1 MSKIKEKIKKIL
13 PDMKKGVER
22 FPLTILCGIIVFL
35 LSVYVIE
42 NSDMKNYNLLSEIH
56 KMLTLIGLS
65 LPLTAALELI
75 REKYLSDKNKWIIR
89 VLNVVITVIFIIFYR
104 FYYLNGK
111 DKAGILILNNIEKL
125 LATGIIFFLL
135 FLLVPLIGKKDEEEK
150 YFQSVVV
157 DKIVTILYSMVLFLG
172 LTAVFLTVDGLSLI
186 KLKEQIYIE
195 IWLFVVFVFAMIFFA
210 SKLKR
215 VDENL
220 EEYEIHK
227 IFRFLIYFIVIP
239 LITIYTGIL
248 YIYFGKMLIVR
259 SWPQGL
265 VSHLI
270 LWYTIFSLFIMIMVT
285 PMTKKDLA
293 AKAFKKYF
301 PFVSVPLLILSIV
314 SISKRISQYG
324 VTELRY
330 FIVLLAIWLIFCM
343 VSIIFRARLSVI
355 LISLIVVVYI
365 SVFSPVN
372 NRRITIMSQNK
383 RLERILI
390 KHGLLKDG
398 KLIKNSGLNE
408 NQKYEVTDVL
418 NYILGIKDNKDG
430 IKNLYPFGKEDGK
443 PYRKLE
449 EFEKEIGIDGSWY
462 KYRYSAS
469 EYFTVF
475 AINENMLNNQN
486 NNIEEVKGYEYIISG
501 LDGYNF
507 QENSV
512 KEYYGKYP
520 VKISKNNISVYNENK
535 EELIK
540 IEMSEVLKEI
550 LNKPEIQQKI
560 NKPKEEIKDS
570 VVPENVLEFI
580 GENEKVKYRIKM
592 KQISV
597 RGEENKKAEIT
608 NYYYNFYYSVKKY
621 KVGK

>member
-1 MSKIKEKIKKIL
+1 MSKIKEKIKNIL

-42 NSDMKNYNLLSEIH
+42 NSDMKNHNLLSEIH

-75 REKYLSDKNKWIIR
+75 REKYLSDKNKCIIR

-135 FLLVPLIGKKDEEEK
+135 FLLVPIIGKKDEEEK

-157 DKIVTILYSMVLFLG
+157 DKTVTILYSMVLFLG

-210 SKLKR
+210 SKLKK

-248 YIYFGKMLIVR
+248 YIYFGKMLITK

-343 VSIIFRARLSVI
+343 VSSIFKARLSVI
-355 LISLIVVVYI
+355 LISLIAVVYI
-365 SVFSPVN
+365 SVFSPIN

-398 KLIKNSGLNE
+398 KLVKNSGLNE

-418 NYILGIKDNKDG
+418 NYILGIRDKKDG
-430 IKNLYPFGKEDGK
+430 VRNLYPFGKEDGK
-443 PYRKLE
+443 PYKKIE
-449 EFEKEIGIDGSWY
+449 EFEKEIGIDDSWY
-462 KYRYSAS
+462 KYKYSAS

-475 AINENMLNNQN
+475 VINENMLNNQN

-540 IEMSEVLKEI
+540 IEISEILKGI
-550 LNKPEIQQKI
+550 LNKPEIQQRI
-560 NKPKEEIKDS
+560 NKPKEEINDS
-570 VVPENVLEFI
+570 VVPENILEFI

-608 NYYYNFYYSVKKY
+608 NYYYNFYYSVKK
-621 KVGK
+621 

>member
-1 MSKIKEKIKKIL
+1 MSKIKEKIKNIL

-35 LSVYVIE
+35 LSVYVLA
-42 NSDMKNYNLLSEIH
+42 NSDMKNHNLLSEIH

-75 REKYLSDKNKWIIR
+75 REKYLSDKNKCIIR

-135 FLLVPLIGKKDEEEK
+135 FLLVPIIGKKDEEEK

-157 DKIVTILYSMVLFLG
+157 DKTVTILYSMVLFLG

-210 SKLKR
+210 SKLKK

-248 YIYFGKMLIVR
+248 YIYFGKMLITK

-343 VSIIFRARLSVI
+343 VSSIFKARLSVI
-355 LISLIVVVYI
+355 LISLIAVVYI
-365 SVFSPVN
+365 SVFSPIN

-398 KLIKNSGLNE
+398 KLVKNSGLNE
-408 NQKYEVTDVL
+408 NQKYEITDVL
-418 NYILGIKDNKDG
+418 NYILGIRDKKDG
-430 IKNLYPFGKEDGK
+430 VRNLYSFGKKDGK
-443 PYRKLE
+443 PYKKIE
-449 EFEKEIGIDGSWY
+449 EFEKEIGIDDSWY
-462 KYRYSAS
+462 KYKYSAS
-469 EYFTVF
+469 EYFAVF
-475 AINENMLNNQN
+475 VINENMLNNQNN

-540 IEMSEVLKEI
+540 IEISEILKGI
-550 LNKPEIQQKI
+550 LNKPEIQQRI

-570 VVPENVLEFI
+570 VVPENILEFI

-608 NYYYNFYYSVKKY
+608 NYYYNFYYSVKK
-621 KVGK
+621 

>member
-1 MSKIKEKIKKIL
+1 MSKIKEKIKNIL

-42 NSDMKNYNLLSEIH
+42 NSDMKNHNLLSEIH

-125 LATGIIFFLL
+125 IATGIIFFLL
-135 FLLVPLIGKKDEEEK
+135 FLLVPIIGKKDEEEK

-157 DKIVTILYSMVLFLG
+157 DKTVTILYSMVLFLG

-210 SKLKR
+210 SKLKK

-248 YIYFGKMLIVR
+248 YIYFGKMLITK

-285 PMTKKDLA
+285 PMREKDLV
-293 AKAFKKYF
+293 AKIFKNYF
-301 PFVSVPLLILSIV
+301 PFISVPLLILSIV

-330 FIVLLAIWLIFCM
+330 FIVLLGIWLIFCM
-343 VSIIFRARLSVI
+343 VSSIFKARLSVI
-355 LISLIVVVYI
+355 LISLIAVVYI
-365 SVFSPVN
+365 SVFSPIN

-390 KHGLLKDG
+390 KYGLLKDG
-398 KLIKNSGLNE
+398 KLVKNSGLNE
-408 NQKYEVTDVL
+408 NQKYEITDVL
-418 NYILGIKDNKDG
+418 NYILGIRDKKDG
-430 IKNLYPFGKEDGK
+430 VRNLYPFGKEDGK
-443 PYRKLE
+443 PYKKIE
-449 EFEKEIGIDGSWY
+449 EFEKEIGIDDSWY
-462 KYRYSAS
+462 KYKYSAS

-475 AINENMLNNQN
+475 VINENMLNNQN

-540 IEMSEVLKEI
+540 IEISEILKGI
-550 LNKPEIQQKI
+550 LNKPEIQQRI

-570 VVPENVLEFI
+570 VVPENILEFI

-608 NYYYNFYYSVKKY
+608 NYYYNFYYSVKK
-621 KVGK
+621 

>member
-1 MSKIKEKIKKIL
+1 MSKIKEKIKNIL

-42 NSDMKNYNLLSEIH
+42 NSDMKNHNLLSEIH

-75 REKYLSDKNKWIIR
+75 REKYLSDKNKCIIR

-125 LATGIIFFLL
+125 IATGIIFFLL
-135 FLLVPLIGKKDEEEK
+135 FLLVPIISKKDEEEK

-157 DKIVTILYSMVLFLG
+157 DKTVTILYSMVLFLG

-210 SKLKR
+210 SKLKK

-248 YIYFGKMLIVR
+248 YIYFGKMLITK

-285 PMTKKDLA
+285 PMREKDLV
-293 AKAFKKYF
+293 AKIFKNYF

-330 FIVLLAIWLIFCM
+330 FIVLLGIWLIFCM
-343 VSIIFRARLSVI
+343 VSSIFKARLSVI
-355 LISLIVVVYI
+355 LISLIAVVYI
-365 SVFSPVN
+365 SVFSPIN

-390 KHGLLKDG
+390 KYGLLKDG
-398 KLIKNSGLNE
+398 KLVKNSGLNE
-408 NQKYEVTDVL
+408 NQKYEITDVL
-418 NYILGIKDNKDG
+418 NYILGIRDRKDG
-430 IKNLYPFGKEDGK
+430 VGNLYPFGKEDGK
-443 PYRKLE
+443 PYKKIE
-449 EFEKEIGIDGSWY
+449 EFEKEIGIDDSWY
-462 KYRYSAS
+462 KYKYSAS

-475 AINENMLNNQN
+475 VINENMLNNQN

-540 IEMSEVLKEI
+540 IEISEILKGI
-550 LNKPEIQQKI
+550 LNKPEIQQRI

-570 VVPENVLEFI
+570 VVPENILEFI

-608 NYYYNFYYSVKKY
+608 NYYYNFYYSVKK
-621 KVGK
+621 

>member
-1 MSKIKEKIKKIL
+1 MSKIKEKIKNIL

-35 LSVYVIE
+35 LSVYVIV
-42 NSDMKNYNLLSEIH
+42 NSDMKNHNLLSEIH

-75 REKYLSDKNKWIIR
+75 REKYLSDKNKCIIR

-125 LATGIIFFLL
+125 IATGIIFFLL
-135 FLLVPLIGKKDEEEK
+135 FLLVPIIGKKDEEEK

-157 DKIVTILYSMVLFLG
+157 DKTVTILYSMVLFLG

-210 SKLKR
+210 SKLKK

-248 YIYFGKMLIVR
+248 YIYFGKMLITK

-285 PMTKKDLA
+285 PMREKDLV
-293 AKAFKKYF
+293 AKIFKNYF

-330 FIVLLAIWLIFCM
+330 FIVLLGIWLIFCM
-343 VSIIFRARLSVI
+343 VSSIFKARLSVI
-355 LISLIVVVYI
+355 LISLIAVVYI
-365 SVFSPVN
+365 SVFSPIN

-390 KHGLLKDG
+390 KYGLLKDG
-398 KLIKNSGLNE
+398 KLVKNSGLNE
-408 NQKYEVTDVL
+408 NQKYEITDVL
-418 NYILGIKDNKDG
+418 NYILGIRDRKDG
-430 IKNLYPFGKEDGK
+430 VGNLYPFGKEDGK
-443 PYRKLE
+443 PYKKIE
-449 EFEKEIGIDGSWY
+449 EFEKEIGIDDSWY
-462 KYRYSAS
+462 KYKYSAS

-475 AINENMLNNQN
+475 VINENMLNNQN

-540 IEMSEVLKEI
+540 IEISEILKGI
-550 LNKPEIQQKI
+550 LNKPEIQQRI

-570 VVPENVLEFI
+570 VVPENILEFI

-608 NYYYNFYYSVKKY
+608 NYYYNFYYSVKK
-621 KVGK
+621 

>member
-1 MSKIKEKIKKIL
+1 MSKIKEKIKNIL

-42 NSDMKNYNLLSEIH
+42 NSDMKNHNLLSEIH

-75 REKYLSDKNKWIIR
+75 REKYLSDKNKCIIR

-125 LATGIIFFLL
+125 IATGIIFFLL
-135 FLLVPLIGKKDEEEK
+135 FLLVPIIGKKDEEEK

-157 DKIVTILYSMVLFLG
+157 DKTVTILYSMVLFLG

-186 KLKEQIYIE
+186 KLKEEIYIE

-210 SKLKR
+210 SKLKK
-215 VDENL
+215 VNESL

-227 IFRFLIYFIVIP
+227 IFRLLIYFIVIP

-248 YIYFGKMLIVR
+248 YIYFGKMLITR

-285 PMTKKDLA
+285 PMREKDLV
-293 AKAFKKYF
+293 AKTFKNYF

-330 FIVLLAIWLIFCM
+330 FIVLLGIWLIFCM
-343 VSIIFRARLSVI
+343 VSSIFKARLSVI
-355 LISLIVVVYI
+355 LISLIAVVYI
-365 SVFSPVN
+365 SVFSPIN

-398 KLIKNSGLNE
+398 KLVKNSGLNE
-408 NQKYEVTDVL
+408 NQKYEITDVL
-418 NYILGIKDNKDG
+418 NYILGIRDKKDG
-430 IKNLYPFGKEDGK
+430 VRNLYPFGKEDGK
-443 PYRKLE
+443 PYKKIE
-449 EFEKEIGIDGSWY
+449 EFEKEIGIDDSWY
-462 KYRYSAS
+462 KYKYSAS

-475 AINENMLNNQN
+475 VINENMLNNQN

-540 IEMSEVLKEI
+540 IEISEILKGI
-550 LNKPEIQQKI
+550 LNKPEIQQRI

-570 VVPENVLEFI
+570 VVPENILEFI

-597 RGEENKKAEIT
+597 RGEENKKAKIT
-608 NYYYNFYYSVKKY
+608 NYYYNFYYSVKK
-621 KVGK
+621 

>member
-42 NSDMKNYNLLSEIH
+42 NSDMKNHNLLSEIH

-125 LATGIIFFLL
+125 IATGIIFFLL
-135 FLLVPLIGKKDEEEK
+135 FLLVPIIGKKDEEEK

-157 DKIVTILYSMVLFLG
+157 DKTVTILYSMVLFLG

-210 SKLKR
+210 SKLKK

-248 YIYFGKMLIVR
+248 YIYFGKMLITK

-285 PMTKKDLA
+285 PMREKDLV
-293 AKAFKKYF
+293 AKIFKNYF

-330 FIVLLAIWLIFCM
+330 FIVLLGIWLIFCM
-343 VSIIFRARLSVI
+343 VSSIFKARLSVI
-355 LISLIVVVYI
+355 LISLIAVVYI
-365 SVFSPVN
+365 SVFSPIN

-390 KHGLLKDG
+390 KYGLLKDG
-398 KLIKNSGLNE
+398 KLVKNSGLNE
-408 NQKYEVTDVL
+408 NQKYEITDVL
-418 NYILGIKDNKDG
+418 NYILGIRDKKDG
-430 IKNLYPFGKEDGK
+430 VRNLYPFGKEDGK
-443 PYRKLE
+443 PYKKIE
-449 EFEKEIGIDGSWY
+449 EFEKEIGIDDSWY
-462 KYRYSAS
+462 KYKYSAS

-475 AINENMLNNQN
+475 VINENMLNNQN

-540 IEMSEVLKEI
+540 IEISEILKGI
-550 LNKPEIQQKI
+550 LNKPEIQQRI

-570 VVPENVLEFI
+570 VVPENILEFI

-608 NYYYNFYYSVKKY
+608 NYYYNFYYSVKK
-621 KVGK
+621 

>member
-1 MSKIKEKIKKIL
+1 MSKIKEKIKNIL

-42 NSDMKNYNLLSEIH
+42 NSDMKNHNLLSEIH

-75 REKYLSDKNKWIIR
+75 REKYLSDKNKCIIR

-125 LATGIIFFLL
+125 IATGIIFFLL
-135 FLLVPLIGKKDEEEK
+135 FLLVPIIGKKDEEEK

-210 SKLKR
+210 SKLKK

-248 YIYFGKMLIVR
+248 YIYFGKMLITK

-285 PMTKKDLA
+285 PMREKDLV
-293 AKAFKKYF
+293 AKIFKNYF
-301 PFVSVPLLILSIV
+301 PFISVPLLILSIV

-330 FIVLLAIWLIFCM
+330 FIVLLGIWLIFCM
-343 VSIIFRARLSVI
+343 VSSIFKARLSVI
-355 LISLIVVVYI
+355 LISLIAVVYI
-365 SVFSPVN
+365 SVFSPIN

-390 KHGLLKDG
+390 KYGLLKDG
-398 KLIKNSGLNE
+398 KLVKNSGLNE
-408 NQKYEVTDVL
+408 NQKYEITDVL
-418 NYILGIKDNKDG
+418 NYILGIRDRKDG
-430 IKNLYPFGKEDGK
+430 VGNLYPFGKEDGK
-443 PYRKLE
+443 PYKKIE
-449 EFEKEIGIDGSWY
+449 EFEKEIGIDDSWY
-462 KYRYSAS
+462 KYKYSAS

-475 AINENMLNNQN
+475 VINENMLNNQN

-540 IEMSEVLKEI
+540 IEISEILKGI
-550 LNKPEIQQKI
+550 LNKPEIQQRI

-570 VVPENVLEFI
+570 VVPENILEFI

-608 NYYYNFYYSVKKY
+608 NYYYNFYYSVKK
-621 KVGK
+621 

>member
-1 MSKIKEKIKKIL
+1 M
-13 PDMKKGVER
+13 
-22 FPLTILCGIIVFL
+22 
-35 LSVYVIE
+35 
-42 NSDMKNYNLLSEIH
+42 
-56 KMLTLIGLS
+56 
-65 LPLTAALELI
+65 TAALELI
-75 REKYLSDKNKWIIR
+75 REKYLSDKNKCIIR

-125 LATGIIFFLL
+125 IATGIIFFLL
-135 FLLVPLIGKKDEEEK
+135 FLLVPIIGKKDEEEK

-157 DKIVTILYSMVLFLG
+157 DKTVTILYSMVLFLG

-210 SKLKR
+210 SKLKK

-248 YIYFGKMLIVR
+248 YIYFGKMLITK

-285 PMTKKDLA
+285 PMREKDLV
-293 AKAFKKYF
+293 AKIFKNYF
-301 PFVSVPLLILSIV
+301 PFISVPLLILSIV

-330 FIVLLAIWLIFCM
+330 FIVLLGIWLIFCM
-343 VSIIFRARLSVI
+343 VSSIFKARLSVI
-355 LISLIVVVYI
+355 LISLIAVVYI
-365 SVFSPVN
+365 SVFSPIN

-390 KHGLLKDG
+390 KYGLLKDG
-398 KLIKNSGLNE
+398 KLVKNSGLNE
-408 NQKYEVTDVL
+408 NQKYEITDVL
-418 NYILGIKDNKDG
+418 NYILGIRDRKDG
-430 IKNLYPFGKEDGK
+430 VGNLYSFGKEDGK
-443 PYRKLE
+443 PYKKIE
-449 EFEKEIGIDGSWY
+449 EFEKEIGIDDSWY
-462 KYRYSAS
+462 KYKYSAS

-475 AINENMLNNQN
+475 VINENMLNNQN

-540 IEMSEVLKEI
+540 IEISEILKGI
-550 LNKPEIQQKI
+550 LNKPEIQQRI

-570 VVPENVLEFI
+570 VVPENILEFI

-608 NYYYNFYYSVKKY
+608 NYYYNFYYSVKK
-621 KVGK
+621 

>member
-22 FPLTILCGIIVFL
+22 FPLTILSGIIVFL

-42 NSDMKNYNLLSEIH
+42 NSDMKNHNLLSEIH

-75 REKYLSDKNKWIIR
+75 REKYLSDKNKCIIR

-125 LATGIIFFLL
+125 IATGIIFFLL
-135 FLLVPLIGKKDEEEK
+135 FLLVPIIGKKDEEEK

-157 DKIVTILYSMVLFLG
+157 DKTVTILYSMVLFLG

-210 SKLKR
+210 SKLKK

-248 YIYFGKMLIVR
+248 YIYFGKMLITK

-285 PMTKKDLA
+285 PMREKDLV
-293 AKAFKKYF
+293 AKIFKNYF

-330 FIVLLAIWLIFCM
+330 FIVLLGIWLIFCM
-343 VSIIFRARLSVI
+343 VSSIFKARLSVI
-355 LISLIVVVYI
+355 LISLIAVVYI
-365 SVFSPVN
+365 SVFSPIN

-390 KHGLLKDG
+390 KYGLLKDG
-398 KLIKNSGLNE
+398 KLVKNSGLNE
-408 NQKYEVTDVL
+408 NQKYEITDVL
-418 NYILGIKDNKDG
+418 NYILGIRDRTDG
-430 IKNLYPFGKEDGK
+430 VGNLYPFGKEDGK
-443 PYRKLE
+443 PYKKIE
-449 EFEKEIGIDGSWY
+449 EFEKEIGIDDSWY
-462 KYRYSAS
+462 KYKYSAS

-475 AINENMLNNQN
+475 VINENMLNNQN

-540 IEMSEVLKEI
+540 IEISEILKGI
-550 LNKPEIQQKI
+550 LNKPEIQQRI

-570 VVPENVLEFI
+570 VVPENILEFI

-608 NYYYNFYYSVKKY
+608 NYYYNFYYSVKK
-621 KVGK
+621 

>member
-1 MSKIKEKIKKIL
+1 MSKIKEKIKQIL
-13 PDMKKGVER
+13 PNMKKGIER
-22 FPLTILCGIIVFL
+22 FPLTIFCGIIVFL
-35 LSVYVIE
+35 LSVYVLETSDTNNNRFIE
-42 NSDMKNYNLLSEIH
+42 EVLKFIFLMILCI
-56 KMLTLIGLS
+56 
-65 LPLTAALELI
+65 PLTAALELV
-75 REKYLSDKNKWIIR
+75 REKYFSGKNKWIIR
-89 VLNVVITVIFIIFYR
+89 ALNAMITLAFIVFYR
-104 FYYLNGK
+104 FYYLYEVGK
-111 DKAGILILNNIEKL
+111 ELFFDNSEKL
-125 LATGIIFFLL
+125 LATGIIFFLF
-135 FLLVPLIGKKDEEEK
+135 FLLAPIIGKKDEEEK
-150 YFQSVVV
+150 YFQSVIV
-157 DKIVTILYSMVLFLG
+157 DKAVTVLFSVVLFLG
-172 LTAVFLTVDGLSLI
+172 LTVVFLTVDGLSLI
-186 KLKEQIYIE
+186 KLEGKIYVE
-195 IWLFVVFVFAMIFFA
+195 TWLFVVFVFAMIFFA
-210 SKLKR
+210 SKLKK

-227 IFRFLIYFIVIP
+227 VFKFLIYFIIIP

-248 YIYFGKMLIVR
+248 YIYFGKMLITR

-285 PMTKKDLA
+285 PMTKKDPV
-293 AKAFKKYF
+293 AKVFKKYF
-301 PFVSVPLLILSIV
+301 PFASIPLLALSIV

-330 FIVLLAIWLIFCM
+330 FIVLLGIWLIFCM
-343 VSIIFRARLSVI
+343 VSSIFKARLSVI
-355 LISLIVVVYI
+355 LISLIAVVYI
-365 SVFSPVN
+365 SVFSPIN

-390 KHGLLKDG
+390 KYGLLKDG
-398 KLIKNSGLNE
+398 KFVKNSGLNE
-408 NQKYEVTDVL
+408 NQKYEITDVL
-418 NYILGIKDNKDG
+418 NYILGIRDRKDG
-430 IKNLYPFGKEDGK
+430 VGNLYPFGKEDGK
-443 PYRKLE
+443 PYKKIE
-449 EFEKEIGIDGSWY
+449 EFEKEIGIDDSWY
-462 KYRYSAS
+462 KYKYSAS

-475 AINENMLNNQN
+475 VINENMLNNQN

-540 IEMSEVLKEI
+540 IEISEILKGI
-550 LNKPEIQQKI
+550 LNKPEIQQRI

-570 VVPENVLEFI
+570 VVPENILEFI

-608 NYYYNFYYSVKKY
+608 NYYYNFYYSVKK
-621 KVGK
+621 

>member
-1 MSKIKEKIKKIL
+1 MSKIKEKIKNIL

-42 NSDMKNYNLLSEIH
+42 NSDMKNHNLLSEIH

-75 REKYLSDKNKWIIR
+75 REKYLSDKNKCIIR

-125 LATGIIFFLL
+125 IATGIIFFLL
-135 FLLVPLIGKKDEEEK
+135 FLLVPIIGKKDEEEK

-157 DKIVTILYSMVLFLG
+157 DKTVTILYSMVLFLG

-210 SKLKR
+210 SKLKK

-248 YIYFGKMLIVR
+248 YIYFGKMLITK

-285 PMTKKDLA
+285 PMREKDLV
-293 AKAFKKYF
+293 AKIFKNYF
-301 PFVSVPLLILSIV
+301 PFISVPLLILSIV

-330 FIVLLAIWLIFCM
+330 FIVLLGIWLIFCM
-343 VSIIFRARLSVI
+343 VGSIFKARLSVI
-355 LISLIVVVYI
+355 LISLIAVVYI
-365 SVFSPVN
+365 SVFSPIN

-390 KHGLLKDG
+390 KYGLLKDG
-398 KLIKNSGLNE
+398 KLVKNSGLNE
-408 NQKYEVTDVL
+408 NQKYEITDVL
-418 NYILGIKDNKDG
+418 NYILGIRDRKDG
-430 IKNLYPFGKEDGK
+430 VGNLYPFGKEDRK
-443 PYRKLE
+443 PYKKIE
-449 EFEKEIGIDGSWY
+449 EFEKEIGIDDSWY
-462 KYRYSAS
+462 KYKYSAS

-475 AINENMLNNQN
+475 VINENMLNNQN

-540 IEMSEVLKEI
+540 IEISEILKGI
-550 LNKPEIQQKI
+550 LNKPEIQQRI

-570 VVPENVLEFI
+570 VVPENILEFI

-608 NYYYNFYYSVKKY
+608 NYYYNFYYSVKK
-621 KVGK
+621 

>member
-1 MSKIKEKIKKIL
+1 MSKIKEKIKNIL

-42 NSDMKNYNLLSEIH
+42 NSDMKNHNLLSEIH

-75 REKYLSDKNKWIIR
+75 REKYLSDKNKCIIR

-125 LATGIIFFLL
+125 IATGIIFFLL
-135 FLLVPLIGKKDEEEK
+135 FLLVPIIGKKDEEEK

-157 DKIVTILYSMVLFLG
+157 DKTVTILYSMVLFLG

-210 SKLKR
+210 SKLKK

-248 YIYFGKMLIVR
+248 YIYFGKMLITK

-285 PMTKKDLA
+285 PMREKDLV
-293 AKAFKKYF
+293 AKIFKNYF
-301 PFVSVPLLILSIV
+301 PFISVPLLILSIV

-330 FIVLLAIWLIFCM
+330 FIVLLGIWLIFCM
-343 VSIIFRARLSVI
+343 VSSIFKARLSVI
-355 LISLIVVVYI
+355 LISLIAVVYI
-365 SVFSPVN
+365 SVFSPIN

-390 KHGLLKDG
+390 KYGLLKDG
-398 KLIKNSGLNE
+398 KLVKNSGLNE
-408 NQKYEVTDVL
+408 NQKYEITDVL
-418 NYILGIKDNKDG
+418 NYILGIRDRKDG
-430 IKNLYPFGKEDGK
+430 VGNLYPFGKEDGK
-443 PYRKLE
+443 PYKKIE
-449 EFEKEIGIDGSWY
+449 EFEKEIGIDDSWY
-462 KYRYSAS
+462 KYKYSAS

-475 AINENMLNNQN
+475 VINENMLNNQN

-540 IEMSEVLKEI
+540 IEISEILKGI
-550 LNKPEIQQKI
+550 LNKPEIQQRI

-570 VVPENVLEFI
+570 VVPENILEFI

-608 NYYYNFYYSVKKY
+608 NYYYNFYYSVKK
-621 KVGK
+621 

>member
-1 MSKIKEKIKKIL
+1 MSKIKEKIKNIL

-42 NSDMKNYNLLSEIH
+42 NSDMKNHNLLSEIH

-75 REKYLSDKNKWIIR
+75 REKYLSDKNKCIIR

-135 FLLVPLIGKKDEEEK
+135 FLLVPIIGKKDEEEK

-157 DKIVTILYSMVLFLG
+157 DKTVTILYSMVLFLG

-210 SKLKR
+210 SKLKK

-248 YIYFGKMLIVR
+248 YIYFGKMLITK

-343 VSIIFRARLSVI
+343 VSSIFKARLSVI
-355 LISLIVVVYI
+355 LISLIAVVYI
-365 SVFSPVN
+365 SVFSPIN

-398 KLIKNSGLNE
+398 KLVKNSGLNE
-408 NQKYEVTDVL
+408 NQKYEITDVL
-418 NYILGIKDNKDG
+418 NYILGIRDKKDG
-430 IKNLYPFGKEDGK
+430 VRNLYPFGKEDGK
-443 PYRKLE
+443 PYKKIE
-449 EFEKEIGIDGSWY
+449 EFEKEIGIDDSWY
-462 KYRYSAS
+462 KYKYSAS

-475 AINENMLNNQN
+475 VINENMLNNQN

-540 IEMSEVLKEI
+540 IEISEILKGI
-550 LNKPEIQQKI
+550 LNKPEIQQRI

-570 VVPENVLEFI
+570 VVPENILEFI

-597 RGEENKKAEIT
+597 RGEENKKAKIT
-608 NYYYNFYYSVKKY
+608 NYYYNFYYSVKK
-621 KVGK
+621 

>member
-1 MSKIKEKIKKIL
+1 MSKIKEKMKKIL
-13 PDMKKGVER
+13 PDMKRGIER
-22 FPLTILCGIIVFL
+22 FPLTIFCGIIVFL
-35 LSVYVIE
+35 LSFYVLETSGTNNNRFIE
-42 NSDMKNYNLLSEIH
+42 EVLKFIFLMILCI
-56 KMLTLIGLS
+56 
-65 LPLTAALELI
+65 PLTAALELV
-75 REKYLSDKNKWIIR
+75 REKYFSGKNKWIIR
-89 VLNVVITVIFIIFYR
+89 ALNAVIAIVFIVFYR
-104 FYYLNGK
+104 FYYLYEVGK
-111 DKAGILILNNIEKL
+111 EAFFGNSEKL
-125 LATGIIFFLL
+125 LATGIIFFLF
-135 FLLVPLIGKKDEEEK
+135 FLLAPIIGKKDEEEK
-150 YFQSVVV
+150 YFQSVIV
-157 DKIVTILYSMVLFLG
+157 DKAVTVLFSVVLFLG
-172 LTAVFLTVDGLSLI
+172 LTVVFLTVDRLSLI
-186 KLKEQIYIE
+186 KLEGKIYVE
-195 IWLFVVFVFAMIFFA
+195 TWLFVVFVFAMIFFA
-210 SKLKR
+210 SKLKK

-227 IFRFLIYFIVIP
+227 VFKFLIYFIVIP

-248 YIYFGKMLIVR
+248 YIYFGKMLVTR

-330 FIVLLAIWLIFCM
+330 FIVLLGIWLIFCM
-343 VSIIFRARLSVI
+343 VSSIFKARLSVI
-355 LISLIVVVYI
+355 LISLIAVVYI
-365 SVFSPVN
+365 SVFSPIN

-398 KLIKNSGLNE
+398 KLVKNSGLNE
-408 NQKYEVTDVL
+408 NQKYEITDVL
-418 NYILGIKDNKDG
+418 NYILGIRDKKDG
-430 IKNLYPFGKEDGK
+430 VRNLYPFGKEDGK
-443 PYRKLE
+443 PYKKIE
-449 EFEKEIGIDGSWY
+449 EFEKEIGIDDSWY
-462 KYRYSAS
+462 KYKYSAS

-475 AINENMLNNQN
+475 VINENMLNNQNN

-540 IEMSEVLKEI
+540 IEISEILKGI
-550 LNKPEIQQKI
+550 LNKPEIQQRI

-570 VVPENVLEFI
+570 VVPENILEFI

-608 NYYYNFYYSVKKY
+608 NY
-621 KVGK
+621 

>member
-1 MSKIKEKIKKIL
+1 M
-13 PDMKKGVER
+13 
-22 FPLTILCGIIVFL
+22 
-35 LSVYVIE
+35 Y
-42 NSDMKNYNLLSEIH
+42 
-56 KMLTLIGLS
+56 
-65 LPLTAALELI
+65 
-75 REKYLSDKNKWIIR
+75 
-89 VLNVVITVIFIIFYR
+89 
-104 FYYLNGK
+104 
-111 DKAGILILNNIEKL
+111 
-125 LATGIIFFLL
+125 
-135 FLLVPLIGKKDEEEK
+135 
-150 YFQSVVV
+150 
-157 DKIVTILYSMVLFLG
+157 
-172 LTAVFLTVDGLSLI
+172 
-186 KLKEQIYIE
+186 
-195 IWLFVVFVFAMIFFA
+195 
-210 SKLKR
+210 
-215 VDENL
+215 
-220 EEYEIHK
+220 K

-248 YIYFGKMLIVR
+248 YIYFGKMLITK

-285 PMTKKDLA
+285 PMREKDLV
-293 AKAFKKYF
+293 AKIFKNYF

-330 FIVLLAIWLIFCM
+330 FIVLLGIWLIFCM
-343 VSIIFRARLSVI
+343 VSSIFKARLSVI
-355 LISLIVVVYI
+355 LISLIAVVYI
-365 SVFSPVN
+365 SVFSPIN

-390 KHGLLKDG
+390 KYGLLKDG
-398 KLIKNSGLNE
+398 KLVKNSGLNE
-408 NQKYEVTDVL
+408 NQKYEITDVL
-418 NYILGIKDNKDG
+418 NYILGIRDRKDG
-430 IKNLYPFGKEDGK
+430 VGNLYPFGKEDGK
-443 PYRKLE
+443 PYKKIE
-449 EFEKEIGIDGSWY
+449 EFEKEIGIDDSWY
-462 KYRYSAS
+462 KYKYSAS

-475 AINENMLNNQN
+475 VINENMLNNQN

-540 IEMSEVLKEI
+540 IEISEILKGI
-550 LNKPEIQQKI
+550 LNKPEIQQRI

-570 VVPENVLEFI
+570 VVPENILEFI

-608 NYYYNFYYSVKKY
+608 NYYYNFYYSVKK
-621 KVGK
+621 

>member
-1 MSKIKEKIKKIL
+1 MSKIKEKIKNIL

-42 NSDMKNYNLLSEIH
+42 NSDMKNHNLLSEIH

-75 REKYLSDKNKWIIR
+75 REKYLSDKNKCIIR

-104 FYYLNGK
+104 FYYMNGK

-125 LATGIIFFLL
+125 IATGIIFFLL
-135 FLLVPLIGKKDEEEK
+135 FLLVPIIGKKDEEEK

-157 DKIVTILYSMVLFLG
+157 DKTVTILYSMVLFLG

-210 SKLKR
+210 SKLKK

-248 YIYFGKMLIVR
+248 YIYFGKMLITK

-285 PMTKKDLA
+285 PMREKDLV
-293 AKAFKKYF
+293 AKIFKNYF
-301 PFVSVPLLILSIV
+301 PFISVPLLILSIV

-330 FIVLLAIWLIFCM
+330 FIVLLGIWLIFCM
-343 VSIIFRARLSVI
+343 VSSIFKARLSVI
-355 LISLIVVVYI
+355 LISLIAVVYI
-365 SVFSPVN
+365 SVFSPIN

-390 KHGLLKDG
+390 KYGLLKDG
-398 KLIKNSGLNE
+398 KLVKNSGLNE
-408 NQKYEVTDVL
+408 NQKYEITDVL
-418 NYILGIKDNKDG
+418 NYILGIRDRKDG
-430 IKNLYPFGKEDGK
+430 VGNLYPFGKEDRK
-443 PYRKLE
+443 PYKKIE
-449 EFEKEIGIDGSWY
+449 EFEKEIGIDDSWY
-462 KYRYSAS
+462 KYKYSAS

-475 AINENMLNNQN
+475 VINENMLNNQN

-540 IEMSEVLKEI
+540 IEISEILKGI

-570 VVPENVLEFI
+570 VVPENILEFI

-597 RGEENKKAEIT
+597 RGEENKKAKIT
-608 NYYYNFYYSVKKY
+608 NYYYNFYYSVKK
-621 KVGK
+621 

>member
-1 MSKIKEKIKKIL
+1 MSKIKEKIKNIL

-42 NSDMKNYNLLSEIH
+42 NSDMKNHNLLNELY
-56 KMLTLIGLS
+56 KMIILTGLS
-65 LPLTAALELI
+65 IPLTAALELI

-89 VLNVVITVIFIIFYR
+89 ALNTVITIAFVIFYR
-104 FYYLNGK
+104 FYYLYETGGETFFNNG
-111 DKAGILILNNIEKL
+111 EKL

-157 DKIVTILYSMVLFLG
+157 DKTVTILYSMVLFLG

-210 SKLKR
+210 SKLKK

-248 YIYFGKMLIVR
+248 YIYFGKMLITK

-285 PMTKKDLA
+285 PMREKDLV
-293 AKAFKKYF
+293 AKIFKNYF

-330 FIVLLAIWLIFCM
+330 FIVLLGIWLIFCM
-343 VSIIFRARLSVI
+343 VSSIFKARLSVI
-355 LISLIVVVYI
+355 LISLIAVVYI
-365 SVFSPVN
+365 SVFSPIN

-390 KHGLLKDG
+390 KYGLLKDG
-398 KLIKNSGLNE
+398 KLVKNSGLNE
-408 NQKYEVTDVL
+408 NQKYEITDVL
-418 NYILGIKDNKDG
+418 NYILGIRDKKDG
-430 IKNLYPFGKEDGK
+430 VRNLYPFGKEDGK
-443 PYRKLE
+443 PYKKIE
-449 EFEKEIGIDGSWY
+449 EFEKEIGIDDSWY
-462 KYRYSAS
+462 KYKYSAS

-475 AINENMLNNQN
+475 VINENMLNNQN

-540 IEMSEVLKEI
+540 IEISEILKGI
-550 LNKPEIQQKI
+550 LNKPEIQQRI

-570 VVPENVLEFI
+570 VVPENILEFI

-597 RGEENKKAEIT
+597 RGEENKKAKIT
-608 NYYYNFYYSVKKY
+608 NYYYNFYYSVKK
-621 KVGK
+621 

>member
-1 MSKIKEKIKKIL
+1 MSKIKEKIKNIL

-42 NSDMKNYNLLSEIH
+42 NSDMKNHNLLSEIH

-75 REKYLSDKNKWIIR
+75 REKYLSDKNKCIIR

-125 LATGIIFFLL
+125 IATGIIFFLL
-135 FLLVPLIGKKDEEEK
+135 FLLVPIIGRKDEEEK

-157 DKIVTILYSMVLFLG
+157 DKTVTILYSMVLFLG

-210 SKLKR
+210 SKLKK

-248 YIYFGKMLIVR
+248 YIYFGKMLITK

-285 PMTKKDLA
+285 PMREKDLV
-293 AKAFKKYF
+293 AKIFKNYF
-301 PFVSVPLLILSIV
+301 PFISVPLLILSIV

-330 FIVLLAIWLIFCM
+330 FIVLLGIWLIFCM
-343 VSIIFRARLSVI
+343 VSSIFKARLSVI
-355 LISLIVVVYI
+355 LISLIAVVYI
-365 SVFSPVN
+365 SVFSPIN

-390 KHGLLKDG
+390 KYGLLKDG
-398 KLIKNSGLNE
+398 KLVKNSGLNE
-408 NQKYEVTDVL
+408 NQKYEITDVL
-418 NYILGIKDNKDG
+418 NYILGIRDRKDG
-430 IKNLYPFGKEDGK
+430 VGNLYPFGKEDGK
-443 PYRKLE
+443 PYKKIE
-449 EFEKEIGIDGSWY
+449 EFEKEIGIDDSWY
-462 KYRYSAS
+462 KYKYSAS

-475 AINENMLNNQN
+475 VINENMLNNQN

-540 IEMSEVLKEI
+540 IEISEILKGI
-550 LNKPEIQQKI
+550 LNKPEIQQRI

-570 VVPENVLEFI
+570 VVPENILEFI

-608 NYYYNFYYSVKKY
+608 NYYYNFYYSVKK
-621 KVGK
+621 

>member
-1 MSKIKEKIKKIL
+1 
-13 PDMKKGVER
+13 
-22 FPLTILCGIIVFL
+22 
-35 LSVYVIE
+35 
-42 NSDMKNYNLLSEIH
+42 
-56 KMLTLIGLS
+56 
-65 LPLTAALELI
+65 
-75 REKYLSDKNKWIIR
+75 
-89 VLNVVITVIFIIFYR
+89 
-104 FYYLNGK
+104 
-111 DKAGILILNNIEKL
+111 
-125 LATGIIFFLL
+125 
-135 FLLVPLIGKKDEEEK
+135 
-150 YFQSVVV
+150 
-157 DKIVTILYSMVLFLG
+157 
-172 LTAVFLTVDGLSLI
+172 
-186 KLKEQIYIE
+186 
-195 IWLFVVFVFAMIFFA
+195 
-210 SKLKR
+210 
-215 VDENL
+215 
-220 EEYEIHK
+220 
-227 IFRFLIYFIVIP
+227 VIP

-248 YIYFGKMLIVR
+248 YIYFGKMLITK

-285 PMTKKDLA
+285 PMREKDLV
-293 AKAFKKYF
+293 AKIFKNYF

-330 FIVLLAIWLIFCM
+330 FIVLLGIWLIFCM
-343 VSIIFRARLSVI
+343 VSSIFKARLSVI
-355 LISLIVVVYI
+355 LISLIAVVYI
-365 SVFSPVN
+365 SVFSPIN

-390 KHGLLKDG
+390 KYGLLKDG
-398 KLIKNSGLNE
+398 KLVKNSGLNE
-408 NQKYEVTDVL
+408 NQKYEITDVL
-418 NYILGIKDNKDG
+418 NYILGIRDRKDG
-430 IKNLYPFGKEDGK
+430 VGNLYPFGKEDGK
-443 PYRKLE
+443 PYKKIE
-449 EFEKEIGIDGSWY
+449 EFEKEIGIDDSWY
-462 KYRYSAS
+462 KYKYSAS

-475 AINENMLNNQN
+475 VINENMLNNQN

-540 IEMSEVLKEI
+540 IEISEILKGI
-550 LNKPEIQQKI
+550 LNKPEIQQRI

-570 VVPENVLEFI
+570 VVPENILEFI

-608 NYYYNFYYSVKKY
+608 NYYYNFYYSVKK
-621 KVGK
+621 

>member
-1 MSKIKEKIKKIL
+1 MSKIKEKIKNIL

-42 NSDMKNYNLLSEIH
+42 NSDMKNHNLLSEIH

-75 REKYLSDKNKWIIR
+75 REKYLSDKNKCIIR

-125 LATGIIFFLL
+125 IATGIIFFLL
-135 FLLVPLIGKKDEEEK
+135 FLLVPIIGKKDEEEK

-157 DKIVTILYSMVLFLG
+157 DKTVTILYSMVLFLG

-210 SKLKR
+210 SKLKK

-248 YIYFGKMLIVR
+248 YIYFGKMLITK

-343 VSIIFRARLSVI
+343 VSSIFKARLSVI
-355 LISLIVVVYI
+355 LISLIAVVYI
-365 SVFSPVN
+365 SVFSPIN

-398 KLIKNSGLNE
+398 KLVKNSGLNE

-418 NYILGIKDNKDG
+418 NYILGIRDKKDG
-430 IKNLYPFGKEDGK
+430 VRNLYPFGKEDGK
-443 PYRKLE
+443 PYKKIE
-449 EFEKEIGIDGSWY
+449 EFEKEIGIDDSWY
-462 KYRYSAS
+462 KYKYSAS

-475 AINENMLNNQN
+475 VINENMLNNQN

-540 IEMSEVLKEI
+540 IEISEILKGI
-550 LNKPEIQQKI
+550 LNKPEIQQRI

-570 VVPENVLEFI
+570 VVPENILEFI

-608 NYYYNFYYSVKKY
+608 NYYYNFYYSVKK
-621 KVGK
+621 

>member
-1 MSKIKEKIKKIL
+1 MSKIKEKIKNIL

-42 NSDMKNYNLLSEIH
+42 NSDMKNHNLLSEIH

-75 REKYLSDKNKWIIR
+75 REKYLSDKNKCIIR

-104 FYYLNGK
+104 FYYMNGK

-125 LATGIIFFLL
+125 IATGIIFFLL
-135 FLLVPLIGKKDEEEK
+135 FLLVPIIGKKDEEEK

-157 DKIVTILYSMVLFLG
+157 DKTVTILYSMVLFLG

-210 SKLKR
+210 SKLKK

-248 YIYFGKMLIVR
+248 YIYFGKMLITK

-285 PMTKKDLA
+285 PMREKDLV
-293 AKAFKKYF
+293 AKIFKNYF
-301 PFVSVPLLILSIV
+301 PFISVPLLILSIV

-330 FIVLLAIWLIFCM
+330 FIVLLGIWLIFCM
-343 VSIIFRARLSVI
+343 VSSIFKARLSVI
-355 LISLIVVVYI
+355 LISLIAVVYI

-398 KLIKNSGLNE
+398 KLVKNSGLNE
-408 NQKYEVTDVL
+408 NQKYEITDVL
-418 NYILGIKDNKDG
+418 NYILGIRDKKDG
-430 IKNLYPFGKEDGK
+430 VRNLYPFGKEDGK
-443 PYRKLE
+443 PYKKIE
-449 EFEKEIGIDGSWY
+449 EFEKEIGIDDSWY
-462 KYRYSAS
+462 KYKYSAS

-475 AINENMLNNQN
+475 VINENMLNNQN

-540 IEMSEVLKEI
+540 IEISEILKGI
-550 LNKPEIQQKI
+550 LNKPEIQQRI

-570 VVPENVLEFI
+570 VVPENILEFI

-608 NYYYNFYYSVKKY
+608 NYYYNFYYSVKK
-621 KVGK
+621 

>member
-1 MSKIKEKIKKIL
+1 MSKIKEKIKNIL

-42 NSDMKNYNLLSEIH
+42 NSDMKNHNLLSEIH

-125 LATGIIFFLL
+125 IATGIIFFLL
-135 FLLVPLIGKKDEEEK
+135 FLLVPIIGKKDEEEK

-157 DKIVTILYSMVLFLG
+157 DKTVTILYSMVLFLG

-210 SKLKR
+210 SKLKK

-248 YIYFGKMLIVR
+248 YIYFGKMLITK

-285 PMTKKDLA
+285 PMREKDLV
-293 AKAFKKYF
+293 AKIFKNYF

-330 FIVLLAIWLIFCM
+330 FIVLLGIWLIFCM
-343 VSIIFRARLSVI
+343 VSSIFKARLSVI
-355 LISLIVVVYI
+355 LISLIAVVYI
-365 SVFSPVN
+365 SVFSPIN

-398 KLIKNSGLNE
+398 KLVKNSGLNE
-408 NQKYEVTDVL
+408 NQKYEITDVL
-418 NYILGIKDNKDG
+418 NYILGIRDKKDG
-430 IKNLYPFGKEDGK
+430 VRNLYPFGKEDGK
-443 PYRKLE
+443 PYKKIE
-449 EFEKEIGIDGSWY
+449 EFEKEIGIDDSWY
-462 KYRYSAS
+462 KYKYSAS

-475 AINENMLNNQN
+475 VINENMLNNQN

-540 IEMSEVLKEI
+540 IEISEILKGI
-550 LNKPEIQQKI
+550 LNKPEIQQRI

-570 VVPENVLEFI
+570 VVPENILEFI

-608 NYYYNFYYSVKKY
+608 NYYYNFYYSVKK
-621 KVGK
+621 

>member
-1 MSKIKEKIKKIL
+1 MSKIKEKIKNIL

-42 NSDMKNYNLLSEIH
+42 NSDMKNHNLLSEIH

-75 REKYLSDKNKWIIR
+75 REKYLSDKNKCIIR

-135 FLLVPLIGKKDEEEK
+135 FLLVPIIGKKDEEEK

-157 DKIVTILYSMVLFLG
+157 DKTVTILYSMVLFLG

-210 SKLKR
+210 SKLKK

-248 YIYFGKMLIVR
+248 YIYFGKMLITK

-343 VSIIFRARLSVI
+343 VSSIFKARLSVI
-355 LISLIVVVYI
+355 LISLIAVVYI
-365 SVFSPVN
+365 SVFSPIN

-398 KLIKNSGLNE
+398 KLVKNSGLNK

-418 NYILGIKDNKDG
+418 NYILGIRDKKDG
-430 IKNLYPFGKEDGK
+430 VRNLYPFGKEDGK
-443 PYRKLE
+443 PYKKIE
-449 EFEKEIGIDGSWY
+449 EFEKEIGIDDSWY
-462 KYRYSAS
+462 KYKYSAS

-475 AINENMLNNQN
+475 VINENMLNNQN

-540 IEMSEVLKEI
+540 IEISEILKGI
-550 LNKPEIQQKI
+550 LNKPEIQQRI

-570 VVPENVLEFI
+570 VVPENILEFI

-608 NYYYNFYYSVKKY
+608 NYYYNFYYSVKK
-621 KVGK
+621 

>member
-22 FPLTILCGIIVFL
+22 FPLTILSGIIVFL

-42 NSDMKNYNLLSEIH
+42 NSDMKNHNLLSEIH

-75 REKYLSDKNKWIIR
+75 REKYLSDKNKCIIR

-125 LATGIIFFLL
+125 IATGIIFFLL
-135 FLLVPLIGKKDEEEK
+135 FLLVPIIGKKDEEEK

-157 DKIVTILYSMVLFLG
+157 DKTVTILYSMVLFLG

-210 SKLKR
+210 SKLKK

-248 YIYFGKMLIVR
+248 YIYFGKMLITK

-285 PMTKKDLA
+285 PMREKDLV
-293 AKAFKKYF
+293 AKIFKNYF

-330 FIVLLAIWLIFCM
+330 FIVLLGIWLIFCM
-343 VSIIFRARLSVI
+343 VSSIFKARLSVI
-355 LISLIVVVYI
+355 LISLIAVVYI
-365 SVFSPVN
+365 SVFSPIN

-390 KHGLLKDG
+390 KYGLLKDG
-398 KLIKNSGLNE
+398 KLVKNSGLNE
-408 NQKYEVTDVL
+408 NQKYEITDVL
-418 NYILGIKDNKDG
+418 NYILGIRDRKDG
-430 IKNLYPFGKEDGK
+430 VGNLYPFGKEDGK
-443 PYRKLE
+443 PYKKIE
-449 EFEKEIGIDGSWY
+449 EFEKEIGIDDSWY
-462 KYRYSAS
+462 KYKYSAS

-475 AINENMLNNQN
+475 VINENMLNNQN

-540 IEMSEVLKEI
+540 IEISEILKGI
-550 LNKPEIQQKI
+550 LNKPEIQQRI

-570 VVPENVLEFI
+570 VVPENILEFI

-597 RGEENKKAEIT
+597 RGEEE
-608 NYYYNFYYSVKKY
+608 
-621 KVGK
+621 

>member
-1 MSKIKEKIKKIL
+1 MSKIKEKIKNIL

-42 NSDMKNYNLLSEIH
+42 NSDMKNHNLLSEIH

-75 REKYLSDKNKWIIR
+75 REKYLSDKNKCIIR

-135 FLLVPLIGKKDEEEK
+135 FLLVPIISKKDEEEK

-157 DKIVTILYSMVLFLG
+157 DKTVTILYSMVLFLG

-210 SKLKR
+210 SKLKK

-248 YIYFGKMLIVR
+248 YIYFGKMLITK

-314 SISKRISQYG
+314 SISKRIS
-324 VTELRY
+324 
-330 FIVLLAIWLIFCM
+330 
-343 VSIIFRARLSVI
+343 
-355 LISLIVVVYI
+355 
-365 SVFSPVN
+365 PVW
-372 NRRITIMSQNK
+372 S
-383 RLERILI
+383 
-390 KHGLLKDG
+390 D
-398 KLIKNSGLNE
+398 
-408 NQKYEVTDVL
+408 
-418 NYILGIKDNKDG
+418 
-430 IKNLYPFGKEDGK
+430 
-443 PYRKLE
+443 
-449 EFEKEIGIDGSWY
+449 
-462 KYRYSAS
+462 
-469 EYFTVF
+469 
-475 AINENMLNNQN
+475 
-486 NNIEEVKGYEYIISG
+486 
-501 LDGYNF
+501 
-507 QENSV
+507 
-512 KEYYGKYP
+512 
-520 VKISKNNISVYNENK
+520 
-535 EELIK
+535 
-540 IEMSEVLKEI
+540 
-550 LNKPEIQQKI
+550 
-560 NKPKEEIKDS
+560 
-570 VVPENVLEFI
+570 
-580 GENEKVKYRIKM
+580 
-592 KQISV
+592 
-597 RGEENKKAEIT
+597 
-608 NYYYNFYYSVKKY
+608 
-621 KVGK
+621 

>member
-1 MSKIKEKIKKIL
+1 MSKIKEKIKNIL

-42 NSDMKNYNLLSEIH
+42 NSDMKNHNLLSEIH

-125 LATGIIFFLL
+125 IATGIIFFLL
-135 FLLVPLIGKKDEEEK
+135 FLLVPIIGKKDEEEK

-157 DKIVTILYSMVLFLG
+157 DKTVTILYSMVLFLG

-210 SKLKR
+210 SKLKK

-248 YIYFGKMLIVR
+248 YIYFGKMLITK

-285 PMTKKDLA
+285 PMREKDLV
-293 AKAFKKYF
+293 AKIFKNYF

-330 FIVLLAIWLIFCM
+330 FIVLLGIWLIFCM
-343 VSIIFRARLSVI
+343 VSSIFKARLSVI
-355 LISLIVVVYI
+355 LISLIAVVYI
-365 SVFSPVN
+365 SVFSPIN

-390 KHGLLKDG
+390 KYGLLKDG
-398 KLIKNSGLNE
+398 KLVKNSGLNE
-408 NQKYEVTDVL
+408 NQKYEITDVL
-418 NYILGIKDNKDG
+418 NYILGIRDRKDG
-430 IKNLYPFGKEDGK
+430 VGNLYPFGKEDGK
-443 PYRKLE
+443 PYKKIE
-449 EFEKEIGIDGSWY
+449 EFEKEIGIDDSWY
-462 KYRYSAS
+462 KYKYSAS

-475 AINENMLNNQN
+475 VINENMLNNQN

-540 IEMSEVLKEI
+540 IEISEILKGI
-550 LNKPEIQQKI
+550 LNKPEIQQRI

-570 VVPENVLEFI
+570 VVPENILEFI

-608 NYYYNFYYSVKKY
+608 NYYYNFYYSVKK
-621 KVGK
+621 

>member
-22 FPLTILCGIIVFL
+22 FPLTILSGIIVFL

-42 NSDMKNYNLLSEIH
+42 NSDMKNHNLLSEIH

-75 REKYLSDKNKWIIR
+75 REKYLSDKNKCIIR

-125 LATGIIFFLL
+125 IATGIIFFLL
-135 FLLVPLIGKKDEEEK
+135 FLLVPIIGKKDEEEK

-157 DKIVTILYSMVLFLG
+157 DKTVTILYSMVLFLG

-210 SKLKR
+210 SKLKK

-248 YIYFGKMLIVR
+248 YIYFGKMLITK

-285 PMTKKDLA
+285 PMREKDLV
-293 AKAFKKYF
+293 AKIFKNYF

-330 FIVLLAIWLIFCM
+330 FIVLLGIWLIFCM
-343 VSIIFRARLSVI
+343 VSSIFKARLSVI
-355 LISLIVVVYI
+355 LISLIAVVYI
-365 SVFSPVN
+365 SVFSPIN

-390 KHGLLKDG
+390 KYGLLKDG
-398 KLIKNSGLNE
+398 KLVKNSGLNE
-408 NQKYEVTDVL
+408 NQKYEITDVL
-418 NYILGIKDNKDG
+418 NYILGIRDRKDG
-430 IKNLYPFGKEDGK
+430 VGNLYPFGKEDGK
-443 PYRKLE
+443 PYKKIE
-449 EFEKEIGIDGSWY
+449 EFEKEIGIDDSWY
-462 KYRYSAS
+462 KYKYSAS

-475 AINENMLNNQN
+475 VINENMLNNQN

-540 IEMSEVLKEI
+540 IEISEILKGI
-550 LNKPEIQQKI
+550 LNKPEIQQRI

-570 VVPENVLEFI
+570 VVPENILEFI

-608 NYYYNFYYSVKKY
+608 NYYYNFYYSVKK
-621 KVGK
+621 

>member
-1 MSKIKEKIKKIL
+1 MSKIKEKIKNIL

-42 NSDMKNYNLLSEIH
+42 NSDMKNHNLLSEIH

-75 REKYLSDKNKWIIR
+75 REKYLSDKNKCIIR

-135 FLLVPLIGKKDEEEK
+135 FLLVPIIGKKDEEEK

-157 DKIVTILYSMVLFLG
+157 DKTVTILYSMVLFLG

-210 SKLKR
+210 SKLKK

-248 YIYFGKMLIVR
+248 YIYFGKMLITK

-343 VSIIFRARLSVI
+343 VSSIFKARLSVI
-355 LISLIVVVYI
+355 LISLIAVVYI
-365 SVFSPVN
+365 SVFSPIN

-398 KLIKNSGLNE
+398 KLVKNSGLNE

-418 NYILGIKDNKDG
+418 NYILGIRDKKDG
-430 IKNLYPFGKEDGK
+430 VRNLYPFGKEDGK
-443 PYRKLE
+443 PYKKIE
-449 EFEKEIGIDGSWY
+449 EFEKEIGIDDSWY
-462 KYRYSAS
+462 KYKYSAS

-475 AINENMLNNQN
+475 VINENMLNNQN

-540 IEMSEVLKEI
+540 IEISEILKGI
-550 LNKPEIQQKI
+550 LNKPEIQQRI

-570 VVPENVLEFI
+570 VVPENILEFI

-597 RGEENKKAEIT
+597 RGEENKKAKIT
-608 NYYYNFYYSVKKY
+608 NYYYNFYYSVKK
-621 KVGK
+621 

>member
-1 MSKIKEKIKKIL
+1 
-13 PDMKKGVER
+13 MKKGVER

-42 NSDMKNYNLLSEIH
+42 NSDMKNHNLLSEIH

-75 REKYLSDKNKWIIR
+75 REKYLSDKNKCIIR

-135 FLLVPLIGKKDEEEK
+135 FLLVPIIGKKDEEEK

-157 DKIVTILYSMVLFLG
+157 DKTVTILYSMVLFLG

-210 SKLKR
+210 SKLKK

-248 YIYFGKMLIVR
+248 YIYFGKMLITK

-343 VSIIFRARLSVI
+343 VSSIFKARLSVI
-355 LISLIVVVYI
+355 LISLIAVVYI
-365 SVFSPVN
+365 SVFSPIN

-398 KLIKNSGLNE
+398 KLVKNSGLNE

-418 NYILGIKDNKDG
+418 NYILEIRDKKDG
-430 IKNLYPFGKEDGK
+430 VRNLYPFGKEDGK
-443 PYRKLE
+443 PYKKIE
-449 EFEKEIGIDGSWY
+449 EFEKEIGIDDSWY
-462 KYRYSAS
+462 KYKYSAS

-475 AINENMLNNQN
+475 VINENMLNNQN

-540 IEMSEVLKEI
+540 IEISEILKGI
-550 LNKPEIQQKI
+550 LNKPEIQQRI

-570 VVPENVLEFI
+570 VVPENILEFI

-597 RGEENKKAEIT
+597 RGEENKKAKIT
-608 NYYYNFYYSVKKY
+608 NYYYNFYYSVKK
-621 KVGK
+621 

>member
-1 MSKIKEKIKKIL
+1 MSKIKEKIKNIL

-42 NSDMKNYNLLSEIH
+42 NSDMKNHNLLSEIH

-75 REKYLSDKNKWIIR
+75 REKYLSDKNKCIIR

-125 LATGIIFFLL
+125 IATGIIFFLL
-135 FLLVPLIGKKDEEEK
+135 FLLVPIIGKKDEEEK

-157 DKIVTILYSMVLFLG
+157 DKTVTILYSMVLFLG

-210 SKLKR
+210 SKLKK

-248 YIYFGKMLIVR
+248 YIYFGKMLITK

-285 PMTKKDLA
+285 PMREKDLV
-293 AKAFKKYF
+293 AKIFKNYF

-330 FIVLLAIWLIFCM
+330 FIVLLGIWLIFCM
-343 VSIIFRARLSVI
+343 VSSIFKARLSVI
-355 LISLIVVVYI
+355 LISLIAVVYI
-365 SVFSPVN
+365 SVFSPIN

-390 KHGLLKDG
+390 KYGLLKDG
-398 KLIKNSGLNE
+398 KLVKNSGLNE
-408 NQKYEVTDVL
+408 NQKYEITDVL
-418 NYILGIKDNKDG
+418 NYILGIRDKKDG
-430 IKNLYPFGKEDGK
+430 VRNLYPFGKEDGK
-443 PYRKLE
+443 PYKKIE
-449 EFEKEIGIDGSWY
+449 EFEKEIGIDDSWY
-462 KYRYSAS
+462 KYKYSAS

-475 AINENMLNNQN
+475 VINENMLNNQN

-540 IEMSEVLKEI
+540 IEISEILKGI
-550 LNKPEIQQKI
+550 LNKPEIQQRI

-570 VVPENVLEFI
+570 VVPENILEFI

-597 RGEENKKAEIT
+597 RGEENKKAKIT
-608 NYYYNFYYSVKKY
+608 NYYYNFYYSVKK
-621 KVGK
+621 